1 MPKIVVN
8 EKLVEH
14 VASLAR
20 LRLSPDE
27 VAQYVT
33 YMQQVLA
40 YVETLDGLDTSKVEP
55 FFSPVM
61 EAQSAFLEK
70 LKTPFLDH
78 RDEVEASSQSAAILK
93 NAPEQAE
100 NQYKIRA
107 IIEEQ

>member
-1 MPKIVVN
+1 MPKITVD

-20 LRLSPDE
+20 LRIPKNEIS
-27 VAQYVT
+27 QYVN

-40 YVETLDGLDTSKVEP
+40 YVELLDTVNTDHVTP

-61 EAQSAFLEK
+61 EAQPIFLEK
-70 LKTPFLDH
+70 IKSAFVDH
-78 RDEVEASSQSAAILK
+78 ADEISPSLQNAAILK
-93 NAPEQAE
+93 NAPDQSQ